1 LFTKIEKVTERSKIN
16 RKLYLLKKHDSRK
29 ILKGLDQLVVES
41 RVAGNLE
48 YENLENGNLECN
60 LISKISIK
68 VISKKSEGY
77 LEFNLEKD
85 NLESMVRNFFQ
96 THS

>member
-1 LFTKIEKVTERSKIN
+1 MPNVKFFETVFL
-16 RKLYLLKKHDSRK
+16 
-29 ILKGLDQLVVES
+29 

-48 YENLENGNLECN
+48 YENLENGNLEYN
-60 LISKISIK
+60 LISKISIM

-85 NLESMVRNFFQ
+85 NLENMVRNLCHVRNSLINGL
-96 THS
+96 TSLVPYS

>member
-1 LFTKIEKVTERSKIN
+1 M
-16 RKLYLLKKHDSRK
+16 
-29 ILKGLDQLVVES
+29 

-60 LISKISIK
+60 LISKIAVM

-85 NLESMVRNFFQ
+85 NLESMVGNFCQ